1 MSLNEFGSKPLERKN
16 TNLPKSNKTSL
27 NFRTARSRKIGSVWE
42 TKETFETILI
52 AFFWKVTILFKLELY
67 YRSIPTQK
75 CSKLSKDKLSYNTKY
90 EERL

>member
-42 TKETFETILI
+42 SKETFETILI
-52 AFFWKVTILFKLELY
+52 AFFLESNY
-67 YRSIPTQK
+67 SF
-75 CSKLSKDKLSYNTKY
+75 
-90 EERL
+90 